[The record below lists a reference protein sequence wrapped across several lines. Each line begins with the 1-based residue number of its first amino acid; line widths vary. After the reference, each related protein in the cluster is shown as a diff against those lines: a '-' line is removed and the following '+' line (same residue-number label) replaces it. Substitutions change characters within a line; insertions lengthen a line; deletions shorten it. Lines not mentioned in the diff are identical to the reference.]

1 MSGHSTVW
9 QESAVAR
16 WYLESMRGAV
26 PFARE
31 QFATMVQCIEAGP
44 RPVQRFLDLGAG
56 DGALSAVLL
65 ANYPTAQAVLV
76 DFSPPMLEAASER
89 LAASATPPVI
99 VEADLADPRWRDAVA
114 HQAPF
119 DAIVSG
125 FAIHHLADE
134 RKQIL
139 YAELLPL
146 LAPGGTFVNIEHVA
160 PEAAWVSQAFDDG
173 MIAGI
178 VEHAARQGRPL
189 SRADAAAAYA
199 NRRDQAANVL
209 APLETQCAWLREAGF
224 VEVAAPF
231 RWLELAVFG
240 GRRPI

>member
-1 MSGHSTVW
+1 
-9 QESAVAR
+9 
-16 WYLESMRGAV
+16 
-26 PFARE
+26 RE
-31 QFATMVQCIEAGP
+31 QFAIMVQFIEAGP

-76 DFSPPMLEAASER
+76 DFSPPMLEAASAR
-89 LAASATPPVI
+89 LAARATPPV
-99 VEADLADPRWRDAVA
+99 VLEADLAHPPWRDAVA
-114 HQAPF
+114 HQPPL

-134 RKQIL
+134 RKQTL

-160 PEAAWVSQAFDDG
+160 PEAAWVSRAFDDG

-178 VEHAARQGRPL
+178 VEHAARQG
-189 SRADAAAAYA
+189 
-199 NRRDQAANVL
+199 
-209 APLETQCAWLREAGF
+209 
-224 VEVAAPF
+224 
-231 RWLELAVFG
+231 
-240 GRRPI
+240 

>member
-1 MSGHSTVW
+1 MSGQSTVW
-9 QESAVAR
+9 QEDATAR
-16 WYLESMRGAV
+16 WYLESLRGAV
-26 PFARE
+26 PYARE
-31 QFATMVQCIEAGP
+31 QFAIMLQFIEAAE
-44 RPVQRFLDLGAG
+44 RPVRRFLDLGAG
-56 DGALSAVLL
+56 DGVLSAVLL
-65 ANYPTAQAVLV
+65 ADCPTAEAVLV

-89 LAASATPPVI
+89 LAASASPPTI
-99 VEADLADPRWRDAVA
+99 VEADLSTPRWRDGIT
-114 HQAPF
+114 HLAPF

-134 RKQIL
+134 RKQAL

-160 PEAAWVSQAFDDG
+160 PGAAWISRAFDDG

-178 VEHAARQGRPL
+178 VEHAAHQDRPL
-189 SRADAAAAYA
+189 SRRNAAAAYA

-240 GRRPI
+240 GLRP